1 MEGTV
6 NQRVEILLREKD
18 ISQTELAKKLSVS
31 KQTVSN
37 WISGN
42 VQIPL
47 RHIVSIVTEYDWIN
61 ARWLLVGKGSME
73 DLQGKKQK
81 DSPDQLKCEGMV
93 DLLSKQ
99 LKEKDGLILSLQ
111 KEVGKLE
118 ERLEGR
124 KRHA

>member
-6 NQRVEILLREKD
+6 NQRVEILLREKE
-18 ISQTELAKKLSVS
+18 ISQTEIAKKLSVS

-47 RHIVSIVTEYDWIN
+47 RHIVSLLTEYDWIN

-93 DLLSKQ
+93 DLLTRQ
-99 LKEKDGLILSLQ
+99 LKDKDDLILSLQ

-118 ERLEGR
+118 ERLENR
-124 KRHA
+124 KH